1 MRAKAGEAGFTL
13 VELLVGL
20 AVAALVMGLLSA
32 TVFQILTATDRGQ
45 DKLAVLHDHGTAFQ
59 WLNRDA
65 QMGVSAEATVL
76 PDSVAI
82 NWTDAV
88 SGTTYQSSYAQSGD
102 ELVRTSTV
110 DGTPSSQTVAR
121 NLDTSGFSA
130 SLDGDLLTVSI
141 TSVEGDTT
149 QTRTESVL
157 MRATG
162 SVPLGAMRLV
172 TGSYVGNR
180 TDGRQITGIGFQPD
194 VVIIKAERNRSGII
208 RTSTM
213 VGDRSKVLTST
224 GSLQTNRIES
234 LDADGFTIGSNNDVN
249 QRNQTYHW
257 VAMRAGS
264 DLAVGTYTGDG
275 HDNRSI
281 SGVGLQPVWVITMGD
296 GDDSIFRPASVSGD
310 NSYQM
315 IGTGQLANRIQALE
329 ADGFQIGRD
338 RDVNESGTT
347 FHYIAWA
354 ASSQVLQGTYTG
366 DGHDNRSITGVGFQ
380 PEVAWV
386 KRDTADYSV
395 WRPASV
401 SGDMTLYWRNSAG
414 AADRIQAL
422 ESDGVQVGR
431 DSEVNRNHTLYHGLA
446 LRDGGP

>member
-1 MRAKAGEAGFTL
+1 MRAKTGEAGFTL

-32 TVFQILTATDRGQ
+32 TTFQILTASDRGQ

-65 QMGVSAEATVL
+65 QMGVAAEATVL
-76 PDSVAI
+76 PTSVTI

-88 SGTTYQSSYAQSGD
+88 NDITYQSSYAQSGD
-102 ELVRTSTV
+102 ELVRTLTV

-157 MRATG
+157 MRAVG
-162 SVPLGAMRLV
+162 SVPLGPIRLA
-172 TGSYVGNR
+172 TGSYVGNK
-180 TDGRQITGIGFQPD
+180 TNGTQITGIGFQPD

-213 VGDRSKVLTST
+213 TGDVAKVLTST
-224 GSLQTNRIES
+224 GALQTNRIES
-234 LDADGFTIGSNNDVN
+234 LDADGFTIGSHNDVN
-249 QRNQTYHW
+249 QNKQTYHW

-275 HDNRSI
+275 SDNRSI
-281 SGVGLQPVWVITMGD
+281 SGVGFQPVWVITMGD
-296 GDDSIFRPASVSGD
+296 GQTSMFRPASVSGG

-315 IGTGQLANRIQALE
+315 TGTGQQANCIQALE
-329 ADGFQIGRD
+329 TAGFQIGSNNQ
-338 RDVNESGTT
+338 VNQSGIT

-354 ASSQVLQGTYTG
+354 ASSQVTQTTYTG
-366 DGHDNRSITGVGFQ
+366 TPNAPRSISGVGFQ
-380 PEVAWV
+380 PEVVWV

-401 SGDMTLYWRNSAG
+401 SGDTTLYWSAS
-414 AADRIQAL
+414 ASANDRIRAL
-422 ESDGVQVGR
+422 QSDGFQVGG
-431 DSEVNRNHTLYHGLA
+431 DPEVNRNNTLYHYLA